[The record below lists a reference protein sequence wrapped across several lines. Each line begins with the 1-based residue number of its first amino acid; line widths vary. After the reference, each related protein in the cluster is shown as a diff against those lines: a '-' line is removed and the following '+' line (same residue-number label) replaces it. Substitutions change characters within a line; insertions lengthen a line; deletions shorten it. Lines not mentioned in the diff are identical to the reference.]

1 MNDRA
6 AQAPGEDDDYG
17 FDTRAVRAGFERTA
31 FGEHTEPMFLTSS
44 FVHDSAAHAAA
55 KLAGEAE
62 GFIYSRFGNP
72 TVRLFEERLAALE
85 GAEDC
90 RATASGMSAI
100 MSVLVS
106 LTRAGDH
113 VVCSQGVFGTT
124 IQLFALFARYGIET
138 SYVPLGDPAAWEA
151 AIRPNTKLLFL
162 ETPSNPLTEVGDVRA
177 LAAIARAHGVP
188 LVVDNCFCTPALQR
202 PLELGADIVVHS
214 ATKYLDGQGRV
225 LGGAVLGSREYVAE
239 TLQPVVRYCGP
250 TLSAFNA
257 WVLAKGLET
266 LPVRMARHSEN
277 ALAVARWLEAR
288 PEVQRVRYP
297 WLESHPQHALARA
310 QQRAGGAVL
319 AFELKGADDVARKA
333 AAWRVVDACRLLSIT
348 ANLGDVKSTITHPAS
363 TTHGRMPIEAR
374 REAGI
379 GEGMLRVAVGLEDP
393 ADICAD
399 LARGLGG

>member
-1 MNDRA
+1 MSDRA
-6 AQAPGEDDDYG
+6 AQAPGEDEEYG

-55 KLAGEAE
+55 KFAGEAE

-90 RATASGMSAI
+90 RATASGMAAI
-100 MSVLVS
+100 MSVLIS
-106 LTRAGDH
+106 LTRSGDH

-124 IQLFALFARYGIET
+124 MQLFALFARYGIET
-138 SYVPLGDPAAWEA
+138 SYVPLDDPAAWA
-151 AIRPNTKLLFL
+151 AAVRPNTRLLFL
-162 ETPSNPLTEVGDVRA
+162 ETPSNPMTAIGDLRA
-177 LAAIARAHGVP
+177 LSAIARARGVP

-225 LGGAVLGSREYVAE
+225 IGGAVLGSRKYVAE
-239 TLQPVVRYCGP
+239 SLQPVVRYCGP

-266 LPVRMARHSEN
+266 LSVRMARHSEN
-277 ALAVARWLEAR
+277 ALVVARWLEAR
-288 PEVQRVRYP
+288 PEVGRVRYP

-319 AFELKGADDVARKA
+319 AFDLAGADDAQCKA
-333 AAWRVVDACRLLSIT
+333 LAWRVVDACRLLSIT

-363 TTHGRMPIEAR
+363 TTHGRMPAEAR

-393 ADICAD
+393 QDICAD
-399 LARGLGG
+399 LARGLAG

>member
-1 MNDRA
+1 MTDRA
-6 AQAPGEDDDYG
+6 AQPPGDDDYR
-17 FDTRAVRAGFERTA
+17 FDTLAVRAGFERSQ
-31 FGEHTEPMFLTSS
+31 FGEHTEPVFLTSS
-44 FVHDSAAHAAA
+44 FVHESAAHAAA
-55 KLAGEAE
+55 KFAGEAE

-100 MSVLVS
+100 MSVLIS
-106 LTRAGDH
+106 LTRTGDH

-138 SYVPLGDPAAWEA
+138 SYVPLADPAAWQA
-151 AIRPNTKLLFL
+151 AIRPNTKLMFL
-162 ETPSNPLTEVGDVRA
+162 ETPSNPMTEIGDLRA
-177 LAAIARAHGVP
+177 LAAIAHSCGIP

-202 PLELGADIVVHS
+202 PFEFGADIVVHS

-225 LGGAVLGSREYVAE
+225 LGGAVLGSRRYVAE
-239 TLQPVVRYCGP
+239 SLQPVVRYCGP

-257 WVLAKGLET
+257 WVFAKGLET
-266 LPVRMARHSEN
+266 LSVRMARHSEN

-288 PEVQRVRYP
+288 PEVERVRYP

-319 AFELKGADDVARKA
+319 AFDLAGADDAARKA
-333 AAWRVVDACRLLSIT
+333 LAWRVVDGCRLLSIT

-363 TTHGRMPIEAR
+363 TTHGRMPVEAR

-393 ADICAD
+393 EDICAD
-399 LARGLGG
+399 LARGLAG